1 MAEVTLFKNVHGNVN
16 AALKSGTTVSFI
28 NGKFFTTVDKLQAEL
43 QECAETGEFGIFV
56 DTTEPTIDTEYAT
69 PMDQLK
75 RKIREELLAE
85 LKAGGQLVDAGVSH
99 ATNPTLGMTNSL
111 EGSANGVEMTEEQKQ
126 LQAQQQANLA
136 KQLQAPIDTRT
147 PAEIALA
154 KLKAGN

>member
-1 MAEVTLFKNVHGNVN
+1 MTEVTLFKNVHGNVN

-28 NGKFFTTVDKLQAEL
+28 NGKFFTTVAKLQAEL
-43 QECAETGEFGIFV
+43 QECAETGEFGVYV
-56 DTTEPTIDTEYAT
+56 DLGEPTIDTECAT

-75 RKIREELLAE
+75 RKLREELLAE

-99 ATNPTLGMTNSL
+99 ATNPTLGMTSTA
-111 EGSANGVEMTEEQKQ
+111 EGAANGAEMSEEAKA
-126 LQAQQQANLA
+126 LQTQQQADLA
-136 KQLQAPIDTRT
+136 KQQAPVDTRT

>member
-28 NGKFFTTVDKLQAEL
+28 NGKFFTTVAKLQAEL
-43 QECAETGEFGIFV
+43 QECAETGEFGIYV
-56 DTTEPTIDTEYAT
+56 DLGEPTIDTEYAT

-99 ATNPTLGMTNSL
+99 PTNQTLGMTNSL

-126 LQAQQQANLA
+126 LQAQQQADLA
-136 KQLQAPIDTRT
+136 KQQALVDTRT
-147 PAEIALA
+147 PTEIALA